1 MFRFITSLLIAAG
14 RGWQGR
20 RRSWLRGLTK
30 VQISSFDKPSF
41 GHTTASLIEA
51 NGFDKKHGIDLE
63 WAFKP
68 GRAANT
74 DFATGRDQ
82 LTIASALLSE
92 ANRRLK
98 GVKSVY
104 LFNVLNGHGALL
116 TSNPAVNSINDLEGK
131 TLAAFTVT
139 TNYAMFRYFAHKAR
153 RRPQQGGGPVH
164 QRARPG
170 HLPDG
175 PNGPTPSTSGKPNYS
190 KILVGNPGK
199 FKMIEYF
206 HQWEAIH
213 GAPQRGFLGVAA
225 HESWINANKELIPK
239 IYAAFAEL
247 STWLPAHH
255 DEAATIIEKEAG
267 VPKEAFLMALSAA
280 RYPLDVVP
288 AAEIEGNIKALFQ
301 AGIESGYMKK
311 MPDDGIIYR
320 GRVR

>member
-1 MFRFITSLLIAAG
+1 MVRLTVSLLIAALTLAG
-14 RGWQGR
+14 AAPVLAQGLAR
-20 RRSWLRGLTK
+20 

-51 NGFDKKHGIDLE
+51 NGFDEKHGIDIE
-63 WAFKP
+63 WVFKP

-74 DFATGRDQ
+74 DFATGRDKV
-82 LTIASALLSE
+82 TIASALLSE

-116 TSNPAVNSINDLEGK
+116 TSSPDVNSLNDLEGK

-139 TNYAMFRYFAHKAR
+139 TNYAMFRYFAHKAGVDLGKVAVQSTNVPGLATYLMAKR
-153 RRPQQGGGPVH
+153 ADAVH
-164 QRARPG
+164 FWE
-170 HLPDG
+170 
-175 PNGPTPSTSGKPNYS
+175 PNYS
-190 KILVGNPGK
+190 KLLVDNPGR

-225 HESWINANKELIPK
+225 HEDWIDANKDLIPK

-247 STWLPAHH
+247 STWLPTHH
-255 DEAATIIEKEAG
+255 DEAATIIEKAAG
-267 VPKEAFLMALSAA
+267 VPKAAFLMALKAA

-288 AAEIEGNIKALFQ
+288 AAEIEANIEALFQ
-301 AGIESGYMKK
+301 AGIESGYMKEL
-311 MPDDGIIYR
+311 PDDGIIYK

>member
-1 MFRFITSLLIAAG
+1 MFRLISSFLIAAVALAG
-14 RGWQGR
+14 AAPVLAQ
-20 RRSWLRGLTK
+20 GLTK
-30 VQISSFDKPSF
+30 VRISSFDKPSF

-116 TSNPAVNSINDLEGK
+116 TSNPEVNSINDLEGK

-139 TNYAMFRYFAHKAR
+139 TNYAMFRYFAHKAGVDLGKVAI
-153 RRPQQGGGPVH
+153 Q
-164 QRARPG
+164 
-170 HLPDG
+170 
-175 PNGPTPSTSGKPNYS
+175 STSVPGLATYLMAKRADAVHFWEPNYS
-190 KILVGNPGK
+190 KILVDNPGK

-225 HESWINANKELIPK
+225 HEGWINANKELIPK

-247 STWLPAHH
+247 ATWLPTHH
-255 DEAATIIEKEAG
+255 DEAATIIEKAAG
-267 VPKEAFLMALSAA
+267 VPKQAFLMALSAA

-288 AAEIEGNIKALFQ
+288 AAEIEENIKALFQ
-301 AGIESGYMKK
+301 AGIESGYMKN